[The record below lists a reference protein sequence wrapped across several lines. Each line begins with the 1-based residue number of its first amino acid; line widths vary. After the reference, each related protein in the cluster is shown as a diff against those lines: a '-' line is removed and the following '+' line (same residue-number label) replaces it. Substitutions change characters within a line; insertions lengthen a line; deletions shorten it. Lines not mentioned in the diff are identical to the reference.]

1 MNPFLPSEFVDQIAR
16 EQRHF
21 AAAPDAFL
29 QAWKRGVQLA
39 GPQWFGDGTPEGLSL
54 ARDKWDLCP
63 DVPRISKAVGVL
75 SGGERMFLAA
85 MVSFYNERKGGALL
99 KRCGFHGLADFG
111 GLDLQRRKVLADL
124 VLNYGGW

>member
-1 MNPFLPSEFVDQIAR
+1 MNQHLPREVVDQIAR
-16 EQRHF
+16 EKQHF
-21 AAAPDAFL
+21 AAAPDAFF

-39 GPQWFGDGTPEGLSL
+39 GPQWFGDGTPEGLRL
-54 ARDKWDLCP
+54 ARDKWALCP
-63 DVPRISKAVGVL
+63 DVPRISKAIGVL

>member
-1 MNPFLPSEFVDQIAR
+1 MSQLLPKEVVNQIAQ

-39 GPQWFGDGTPEGLSL
+39 GPQWFGDGTPEGLNL

-63 DVPRISKAVGVL
+63 DVSRISKAIGVL
-75 SGGERMFLAA
+75 SAGERMFLAA
-85 MVSFYNERKGGALL
+85 MVSFYNERKGGAFL
-99 KRCGFHGLADFG
+99 KRCEFHGLADFG
-111 GLDLQRRKVLADL
+111 GLDLQRRKVIADL
-124 VLNYGGW
+124 LLNYSGW